1 MKIISMMIKN
11 MLMTFKSMTKVHQR
25 HHEGDFND
33 DQEHVDDGESISNL
47 SLHLDN
53 LVEVFLHMGLQ
64 GSQFYTSILFI

>member
-33 DQEHVDDGESISNL
+33 DQEHVDFIQEHDKGTSASSPDRHHYDGQQHEE
-47 SLHLDN
+47 D
-53 LVEVFLHMGLQ
+53 
-64 GSQFYTSILFI
+64 Y